1 VTPFLLAAAHP
12 LGGFQ
17 AQQAARWTWDPWGL
31 AAVAPAAAL
40 YARGLSMLWGRGKK
54 GLGVRRW
61 QAGCYAAGVVVLAV
75 ALLSPLDAWSDFRF
89 WVHMSQHEL
98 IMTVAAPLMVL
109 GRPLYVCFWALPLGA
124 RRRARGV
131 LATPRFKIAWSFA
144 SAPLFVLTLHAVVRW
159 IWHIPA
165 LFEAAM
171 ASDALHALQHFSF
184 FATAALFWWAISNGR
199 YGRAGYGL
207 GLLFVFVTAFH
218 TSLLAALLTVAP
230 EGFYPIYA
238 LQGLE
243 SSPELLEDQEL
254 GGLIMWVPSAVL
266 LLVSALAL
274 FVAWL
279 GEGERRARRAD
290 WVRARDVSTR
300 RWQPPALQAPRS

>member
-1 VTPFLLAAAHP
+1 MGPRRRRARGRGLRAGSRRP
-12 LGGFQ
+12 LGPRPG
-17 AQQAARWTWDPWGL
+17 RRGGPRL
-31 AAVAPAAAL
+31 A
-40 YARGLSMLWGRGKK
+40 
-54 GLGVRRW
+54 
-61 QAGCYAAGVVVLAV
+61 AGCYAAGVAVLAV
-75 ALLSPLDAWSDFRF
+75 ALLSPVDAWSDFRL
-89 WVHMSQHEL
+89 WVHMTQHEL

-109 GRPLYVCFWALPLGA
+109 GRPLYVYLWALPLGA
-124 RRRARGV
+124 RRRTRALV
-131 LATPRFKIAWSFA
+131 AAPNFKIAWSFA

-159 IWHIPA
+159 VWHIPA
-165 LFEAAM
+165 LFQAAM
-171 ASDALHALQHFSF
+171 ESDALHAFQHLSF
-184 FATAALFWWAISNGR
+184 FSTAALFWWAISHGR

-230 EGFYPIYA
+230 AGFYPIYA

-243 SSPELLEDQEL
+243 SAPELLADQEL

-266 LLVSALAL
+266 LLVSGLAL

-290 WVRARDVSTR
+290 WARAQGLTAGR
-300 RWQPPALQAPRS
+300 